1 MVTEIARFTA
11 QPEKAQALLQGL
23 HDALPV
29 IARAAGCRSI
39 RLMRCVED
47 DNVFLYEIEWET
59 LNDHLVVFRNSPLFT
74 EYRSHITGLFLD
86 PVFVQHF
93 ERLLPA

>member
-11 QPEKAQALLQGL
+11 QPEKTDALLHGL
-23 HDALPV
+23 QNALPV

-39 RLMRCVED
+39 KLMRCVED
-47 DNVFLYEIEWET
+47 DTIFIYEVEWET
-59 LNDHLVVFRNSPLFT
+59 LNDHLVVFRNSPLFA
-74 EYRSHITGLFLD
+74 EYRSHITGLFQD

-93 ERLLPA
+93 ERLPPA